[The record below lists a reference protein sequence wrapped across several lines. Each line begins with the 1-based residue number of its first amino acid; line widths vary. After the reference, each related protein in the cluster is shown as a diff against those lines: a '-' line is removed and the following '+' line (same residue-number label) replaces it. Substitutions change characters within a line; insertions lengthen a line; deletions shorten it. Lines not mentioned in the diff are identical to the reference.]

1 MNRKKKV
8 LDLGCGLRKTPG
20 AIGCDM
26 VSLPGVDVVHDLNAF
41 PYPFPDEEF
50 DLVIARHSLQ
60 HLDRIV
66 PVMEELHRILRV
78 GGELKIYVPHYASDN
93 FNTDPTHKTRFGYRS
108 LNYFVDNI
116 KFHYAFY
123 SNKRF
128 VMDERKMSFRQCDD
142 HLSIRNPLRLLGVE
156 WLVNKLPRIYERFFV
171 YMLPVSEIY
180 YSLRRI

>member
-1 MNRKKKV
+1 MKHKKI
-8 LDLGCGLRKTPG
+8 LDLGCGLRKATG

-26 VSLPGVDVVHDLNAF
+26 VSLPGVDVVHDLNSF

-66 PVMEELHRILRV
+66 PVMEELHRILRI

-93 FNTDPTHKTRFGYRS
+93 FNTDPTHKTHFGYRS
-108 LNYFVDNI
+108 MNYFSDNI
-116 KFHYAFY
+116 RFHYSFY

-128 VMDERKMSFRQCDD
+128 TINERKMSFRQCDEQI
-142 HLSIRNPLRLLGVE
+142 SIKNPFRVLGVE
-156 WLVNKLPRIYERFFV
+156 LLVNKLPRIYERFFA
-171 YMLPVSEIY
+171 YLLPVSELY
-180 YSLRRI
+180 YSLTKK